1 MTHRSR
7 CDKRTECQQPGN
19 KRQVYRSQKTQD
31 TIPVLLLVT
40 FDTLILLQKT
50 IIFARTLAYSAKK
63 QYFCNA
69 KQKASET
76 MERNMTCTP
85 RQLSKIG
92 LWMRDNKGG
101 IIVVNDRKAVEK

>member
-1 MTHRSR
+1 MAVKVPYARVLFRGNDTPEPLW
-7 CDKRTECQQPGN
+7 KRTECQQPGN

-63 QYFCNA
+63 QYFCPRNA
-69 KQKASET
+69 DKT
-76 MERNMTCTP
+76 T
-85 RQLSKIG
+85 L
-92 LWMRDNKGG
+92 
-101 IIVVNDRKAVEK
+101 